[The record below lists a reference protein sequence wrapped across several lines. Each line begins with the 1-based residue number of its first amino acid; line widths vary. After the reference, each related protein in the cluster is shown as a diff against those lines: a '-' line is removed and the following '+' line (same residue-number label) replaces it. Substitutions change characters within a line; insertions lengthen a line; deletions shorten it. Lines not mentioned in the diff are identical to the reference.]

1 VPDAL
6 AFTSWLRQSQ
16 PRLKV
21 IVALPEDWGSI
32 PTMTGVDAVIRKPR
46 RLTAVSTIQWISL
59 IQNLSSSSG
68 DEPPIKES
76 NLQTKE
82 SKLKN

>member
-21 IVALPEDWGSI
+21 IVALPEDWGSL

-59 IQNLSSSSG
+59 IQNLSSG
-68 DEPPIKES
+68 DEPPLKES
-76 NLQTKE
+76 KLQTKE
-82 SKLKN
+82 AKLPKS